1 MARIQTVEDIRLE
14 EGRTRKKHWKRW
26 GPYLSERQWGT
37 VREDYSAGGTAWEY
51 FPHDHAR
58 SRAYRWGED
67 GIGGISDR
75 HQMICFGLAMW
86 NGRDPILKE
95 RLFGVTGHDGNHGED
110 VKEQYFYLD
119 STPTHSYMRMLYKYP
134 HAVFPYTQLVEENRR
149 RGKDQ
154 PEFELLDTGVFAE
167 NRYFDVFVE
176 YAKAD
181 VEDILIRITAVNRGP
196 EAATLH
202 LLPSLWFR
210 NTWSWGK
217 DARRPS
223 ARIVTDVP
231 GSVCTELQH
240 WQYGK
245 RWLLCA
251 GQPEL
256 LFTENETNY
265 QRLFGITTPSFVKN
279 AFHAYVIQGDKA
291 VVNSQQVG
299 TKMAALYRE
308 VLGPGE
314 SVILKLR
321 LTDMEP
327 LGVMN
332 DRSPVAVGINGPGLA
347 ERTEC
352 VPGTND
358 FGAGF
363 DEMFACRQK
372 QADEFYA
379 SRIPKELSDDAK
391 LVMRQSFGGMMW
403 SKQFYHYD
411 VRTWLDGD
419 PGQPPPPKER
429 LTGRNRDWTHL
440 YNDDIVSMPDKWE
453 YPWYA
458 AWDLAF
464 HTIPIALIDPDF
476 AKEQLIL
483 LLREWYM
490 HPNGQLPAYEW
501 AFGDV
506 NPPVHAWA
514 AFRVYK
520 IERRLRGVA
529 DRGFLE
535 KVFHK
540 LLLNFTWWVNRKDP
554 EGMNIFEGGFLG
566 LDNIGVF
573 DRSAPLP
580 TGGHLEQSDGTSWMG
595 MYCLNML
602 AIALELAKEDPAYE
616 DVASKFFEHFVHI
629 AHAMNDMGTNGRSL
643 WDDED
648 GFYYDVLHLPN
659 GDEHF
664 LKIRSMVGLIP
675 LFAVETLEPEIVD
688 RLPGFK
694 RRMQWFI
701 DNHPDMPEHIET
713 TQRSPRG
720 VRRLLSLVG
729 RRQLRRVL
737 DRMLDESEFLS
748 PYGVRA
754 LSRFHADHPYEV
766 AVNGHVN
773 RVDYEPAE
781 STTACFGGNS
791 NWRGPIWF
799 PVNYLLIE
807 SLQKFHHYYGED
819 FKVEFPTRS
828 GNETDLWQVAAE
840 ISRRL
845 IRIFLR
851 GKDGRRPVAGGTELF
866 QSDPHWKD
874 LVLFYEYFHGDNG
887 TGIGA
892 NHQTGWTGLVAKL
905 IEQSGEQL

>member
-1 MARIQTVEDIRLE
+1 
-14 EGRTRKKHWKRW
+14 
-26 GPYLSERQWGT
+26 
-37 VREDYSAGGTAWEY
+37 
-51 FPHDHAR
+51 
-58 SRAYRWGED
+58 
-67 GIGGISDR
+67 
-75 HQMICFGLAMW
+75 
-86 NGRDPILKE
+86 
-95 RLFGVTGHDGNHGED
+95 
-110 VKEQYFYLD
+110 
-119 STPTHSYMRMLYKYP
+119 MLYKYP
-134 HAVFPYTQLVEENRR
+134 QTAFPYTQLVEENRR
-149 RGKDQ
+149 RGKEQ
-154 PEFELLDTGVFAE
+154 PEFELLDTGAFKE
-167 NRYFDVFVE
+167 SRYFDVFVE

-217 DARRPS
+217 DSRRPS
-223 ARIVTDVP
+223 ARIATDVL
-231 GSVCTELQH
+231 GSVCAELQH
-240 WQYGK
+240 WQYGN

-251 GQPEL
+251 GHPEL

-265 QRLFGITTPSFVKN
+265 QRLFGVGNSSFVKD

-291 VVNSQQVG
+291 AINSQQVG

-308 VLGPGE
+308 MLGPGQL
-314 SVILKLR
+314 VILKLR
-321 LTDMEP
+321 LTDIEP
-327 LGVMN
+327 LGGMN
-332 DRSPVAVGINGPGLA
+332 SRSPMLGPGLA
-347 ERTEC
+347 GREEGI
-352 VPGTND
+352 PATND
-358 FGAGF
+358 FGTGF
-363 DEMFACRQK
+363 DEMFACRQR

-391 LVMRQSFGGMMW
+391 LVMRQSFAGMMW
-403 SKQFYHYD
+403 NKQFYHYD

-419 PGQPPPPKER
+419 PGQPTPPKER
-429 LTGRNRDWTHL
+429 LTGRNHDWTQL
-440 YNDDIVSMPDKWE
+440 YNDDVVSMPDKWE

-464 HTIPIALIDPDF
+464 HTIPIALIDPDY

-602 AIALELAKEDPAYE
+602 AIALELAKDDAAYE

-629 AHAMNDMGTNGRSL
+629 AHAINDMGTDGRSL

-659 GDEHF
+659 GEEHF

-694 RRMQWFI
+694 RRMQWFM
-701 DNHPDMPEHIET
+701 DNHPDMPEHVDM
-713 TQRSPRG
+713 TQRSARG
-720 VRRLLSLVG
+720 VRRLLSLVSRG
-729 RRQLRRVL
+729 QLKRVL
-737 DRMLDESEFLS
+737 ERMLDESEFLS

-766 AVNGHVN
+766 FVNGHVN

-781 STTACFGGNS
+781 STTGFFGGNS

-819 FKVEFPTRS
+819 FKVEFPTGS
-828 GNETDLWQVAAE
+828 GSETDLWQVAAE

-845 IRIFLR
+845 IRIFVR
-851 GKDGRRPVAGGTELF
+851 GEDGRRPVAGGVELF

-905 IEQSGEQL
+905 IEQSGE